1 MSRFS
6 SNRQSKSTHG
16 SNYITEKLLEMYDV
30 EGLKNGTIPLKFTTL
45 DHDQWEDLGI
55 KAKLL
60 SKKYEKGY
68 FCRGRNSINMVTY

>member
-1 MSRFS
+1 
-6 SNRQSKSTHG
+6 
-16 SNYITEKLLEMYDV
+16 MYDV

-60 SKKYEKGY
+60 SKNTKKDIFAEG
-68 FCRGRNSINMVTY
+68 GTLLIW